1 MNNNDSGVT
10 VNSNDV
16 ANVLVLGNGFDIEC
30 GKLTKITDFIS
41 FIILFKH
48 VENKLV
54 KLAHCNFL
62 YKYQTY
68 NDYNYN
74 QENNDREFRLTQCAD
89 LLYRYYKEDVSGIIS
104 VPKRE
109 LLNQIDETLN
119 DKFWSPIFRKTLGN
133 VISYG
138 EDFVYTDDT
147 PTSSAY
153 SYFDSLLKAILSK
166 VDFIGEWNELELIL
180 RLIITKDQELKEKY
194 DPDNQFV
201 YLDDNNTD
209 IKELEK
215 SIENF
220 EKLFCCYLKIV
231 DCIYDK
237 QTKLDE
243 KLFFNNINQ
252 QYHFSVRARSNLFIE
267 DFDISKASV
276 IYSYN
281 YTSTLNLFKCW
292 NSNNLNSRVKIFYI
306 NGNKDRSEE
315 ADKERTGFWESLE
328 LENQLLLGISEEGL
342 NENDPAL
349 IFTKKYRRIIK
360 NTNFINQ
367 ENFLNNYKKFNL
379 IIYGHSCGITD
390 SDSIKNLLISDNLNV
405 ALILCYDKNSFENTV
420 NNLMRI
426 LSPKVFYH
434 KVIYSRKIFFGIRES
449 NYENNRLTP
458 LVEEIDFLKLNYG
471 HSLE

>member
-1 MNNNDSGVT
+1 
-10 VNSNDV
+10 
-16 ANVLVLGNGFDIEC
+16 
-30 GKLTKITDFIS
+30 
-41 FIILFKH
+41 
-48 VENKLV
+48 
-54 KLAHCNFL
+54 
-62 YKYQTY
+62 
-68 NDYNYN
+68 
-74 QENNDREFRLTQCAD
+74 
-89 LLYRYYKEDVSGIIS
+89 
-104 VPKRE
+104 
-109 LLNQIDETLN
+109 
-119 DKFWSPIFRKTLGN
+119 
-133 VISYG
+133 
-138 EDFVYTDDT
+138 
-147 PTSSAY
+147 
-153 SYFDSLLKAILSK
+153 
-166 VDFIGEWNELELIL
+166 
-180 RLIITKDQELKEKY
+180 
-194 DPDNQFV
+194 
-201 YLDDNNTD
+201 
-209 IKELEK
+209 
-215 SIENF
+215 
-220 EKLFCCYLKIV
+220 
-231 DCIYDK
+231 
-237 QTKLDE
+237 
-243 KLFFNNINQ
+243 
-252 QYHFSVRARSNLFIE
+252 
-267 DFDISKASV
+267 
-276 IYSYN
+276 
-281 YTSTLNLFKCW
+281 TLNLFKCW